1 MRQDSY
7 TAVVAGEVIYLVQ
20 CKPVYVVLAS
30 SDKCFHEIPVY
41 YKNETLYMTPMT
53 RILQS
58 EGNQIECSAF
68 LAPKYKFGTQW
79 YTIDGKI
86 RETPAPETLKSSL
99 KSNWTYAYI
108 PDLMR
113 SGIYTRDQL
122 EQMKHVIYDTSMQRS
137 ATTFMKH
144 VLEGKHVISD
154 RFDVRNMLPDDVV
167 EGAVQRYWMKFLGF
181 ASWIGH
187 FTTAVIGF
195 YMVGKAVKFIIDTV
209 IHGKILY
216 DIYGIGWQLIAAF
229 WDSFT
234 SLLSH
239 RYVRRHTGHPT
250 QDNKLDADNPAADAS
265 REFQTIYSLLPSA
278 PVDDRS
284 KSPKNV
290 RYDP

>member
-1 MRQDSY
+1 MLESHIQHQLERLYDALYKDICEIDRKILGTQLILAKIYPNDFAADLMRQDGY

-41 YKNETLYMTPMT
+41 YKNETLFMTPMT

-68 LAPKYKFGTQW
+68 LAHKYKFGTQW

-122 EQMKHVIYDTSMQRS
+122 EQMIHPCR
-137 ATTFMKH
+137 
-144 VLEGKHVISD
+144 G
-154 RFDVRNMLPDDVV
+154 LP
-167 EGAVQRYWMKFLGF
+167 
-181 ASWIGH
+181 
-187 FTTAVIGF
+187 
-195 YMVGKAVKFIIDTV
+195 
-209 IHGKILY
+209 
-216 DIYGIGWQLIAAF
+216 
-229 WDSFT
+229 
-234 SLLSH
+234 
-239 RYVRRHTGHPT
+239 RH
-250 QDNKLDADNPAADAS
+250 S
-265 REFQTIYSLLPSA
+265 
-278 PVDDRS
+278 
-284 KSPKNV
+284 
-290 RYDP
+290 